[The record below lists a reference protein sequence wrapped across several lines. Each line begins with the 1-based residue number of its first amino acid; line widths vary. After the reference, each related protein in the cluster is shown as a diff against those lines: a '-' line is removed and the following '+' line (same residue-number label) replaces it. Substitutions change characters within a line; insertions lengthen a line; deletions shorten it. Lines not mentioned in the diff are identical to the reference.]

1 MKSIEFAHNNQIQDF
16 IKFVFEK
23 LHIAGNMPE
32 IEYAQEKESS
42 EQIRTGYYDPATNK
56 LWIYTGN
63 RNLIDIMRTVA
74 HELSHH
80 KQDQDGSTSNVDLA
94 DLESQADMAAGM
106 IVKIY
111 VRQHPEIIEGRVR
124 QAQQPAPTPVA
135 EDKLFKLV
143 KWDTSNEI

>member
-1 MKSIEFAHNNQIQDF
+1 MKSIEFARHGQIQDF

-32 IEYAQEKESS
+32 IEYAQQKESPD
-42 EQIRTGYYDPATNK
+42 QVRTGYYDPATNK

-74 HELSHH
+74 HELAHH
-80 KQDQDGSTSNVDLA
+80 KQGQDGIKADLA
-94 DLESQADMAAGM
+94 DIESQADMAAGM

-111 VRQHPEIIEGRVR
+111 VRQHPEII
-124 QAQQPAPTPVA
+124 Q
-135 EDKLFKLV
+135 
-143 KWDTSNEI
+143 

>member
-1 MKSIEFAHNNQIQDF
+1 MKSIEFAQHKQIQDF
-16 IKFVFEK
+16 IGFVFDK
-23 LHIAGNMPE
+23 LHITGNMPE
-32 IEYAQEKESS
+32 IEYAQEKESAD
-42 EQIRTGYYDPATNK
+42 QVRTGYYDPSTDK

-80 KQDQDGSTSNVDLA
+80 KQGQDGSTSNTDLA

-111 VRQHPEIIEGRVR
+111 VRQHPEIIE
-124 QAQQPAPTPVA
+124 
-135 EDKLFKLV
+135 
-143 KWDTSNEI
+143 

>member
-1 MKSIEFAHNNQIQDF
+1 MKSIEFAYHDQIQDF

-23 LHIAGNMPE
+23 LHISGTMPE
-32 IEYAQEKESS
+32 IEYAQQKEGPD
-42 EQIRTGYYDPATNK
+42 QVRTRYYNPGTNQ

-74 HELSHH
+74 HELAHH
-80 KQDQDGSTSNVDLA
+80 KQDLDGHTASNVDLA

-111 VRQHPEIIEGRVR
+111 VRSHPEII
-124 QAQQPAPTPVA
+124 Q
-135 EDKLFKLV
+135 
-143 KWDTSNEI
+143 

>member
-1 MKSIEFAHNNQIQDF
+1 MKSIEFAHNDQIQNF

-23 LHIAGNMPE
+23 LYITGNMPE
-32 IEYAQEKESS
+32 IEYAQQKESS
-42 EQIRTGYYDPATNK
+42 NQVRTGYYDPATNK

-74 HELSHH
+74 HELAHH
-80 KQDQDGSTSNVDLA
+80 KQGQDGTNAKLA
-94 DLESQADMAAGM
+94 DIESQADMAAGM